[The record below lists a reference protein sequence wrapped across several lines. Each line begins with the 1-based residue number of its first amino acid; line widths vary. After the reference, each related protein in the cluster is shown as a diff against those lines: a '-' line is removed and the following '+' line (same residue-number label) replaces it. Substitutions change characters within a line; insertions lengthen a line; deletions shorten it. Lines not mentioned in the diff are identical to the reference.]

1 MSILEETQSR
11 NMQAYKLKG
20 KIDEV
25 GQLILTEP
33 VQIPPGDVEVIV
45 LQLVPAMENV
55 KYSETK
61 LQPEKVTKESQSGV
75 RSLRELLE
83 NTPPVPPEFDA
94 EQARWEALKE
104 KHNL

>member
-1 MSILEETQSR
+1 
-11 NMQAYKLKG
+11 MQAYKVKG

-25 GQLILTEP
+25 GQLVLTEP

-45 LQLVPAMENV
+45 LQLVPAKENV
-55 KYSETK
+55 KDSETK

-83 NTPPVPPEFDA
+83 NAPPVPPEFDA